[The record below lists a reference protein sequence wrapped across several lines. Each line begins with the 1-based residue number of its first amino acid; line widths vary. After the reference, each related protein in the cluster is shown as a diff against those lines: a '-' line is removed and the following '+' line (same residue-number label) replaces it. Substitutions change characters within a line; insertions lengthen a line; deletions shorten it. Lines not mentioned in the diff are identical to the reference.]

1 MVAVKLLYIMSG
13 SISFEN
19 TLSIYKS
26 IRIAIDVVGCK
37 IKDINESEATESKN
51 SLSNSSHYNSID

>member
-26 IRIAIDVVGCK
+26 IRIAIDVLSCK
-37 IKDINESEATESKN
+37 IKGMNQSEAKESKN
-51 SLSNSSHYNSID
+51 SFV

>member
-1 MVAVKLLYIMSG
+1 MSG